1 MPRGVDHGLGG
12 KESENSRRKRAK
24 KGQRIKRKAEAGMKV
39 TNGKK
44 EVVFDEAARV
54 EYLTGFRKR
63 KNERRKFGL
72 AMQIMKETRERKEA
86 VKARKSDIL
95 KANNAERDKLLERGG
110 ALMKYGDSSSEGE
123 DDDDEGSN
131 GNGNNKKEE
140 SVFTDDNTTSMFG
153 GSVSVIVNSGVDIKE
168 DEDGEDRG
176 GVDAEDDQELRKARE
191 RLEKKREARMGKP
204 LTKLERALKKVTSSG
219 GMLKKKKK
227 TGASKGGSKDSSSF
241 GRNKKKAEGS
251 AAGKALLHRAMGS
264 GIVGGFKGK
273 GKKKGK
279 R

>member
-24 KGQRIKRKAEAGMKV
+24 KAERIKRNAHAGMKGP
-39 TNGKK
+39 NGKK

-54 EYLTGFRKR
+54 AYLTGFRKR
-63 KNERRKFGL
+63 KSERRKFGL
-72 AMQIMKETRERKEA
+72 AMQIVKETRERKEA

-95 KANNAERDKLLERGG
+95 KTNNAEKQKLLDRGG
-110 ALMKYGDSSSEGE
+110 SSMMEDDDSSSE
-123 DDDDEGSN
+123 DEE
-131 GNGNNKKEE
+131 NKKEE

-153 GSVSVIVNSGVDIKE
+153 GSVSVVVSTDVNAEEGSD
-168 DEDGEDRG
+168 DEDGEGDG
-176 GVDAEDDQELRKARE
+176 GDADDDQELRKAKE
-191 RLEKKREARMGKP
+191 RLEKKRVARMGKP

-219 GMLKKKKK
+219 GLLKKKKK
-227 TGASKGGSKDSSSF
+227 AATAKGGGKDNTSF

>member
-1 MPRGVDHGLGG
+1 MLSVFRNL
-12 KESENSRRKRAK
+12 
-24 KGQRIKRKAEAGMKV
+24 QCIY
-39 TNGKK
+39 
-44 EVVFDEAARV
+44 VVHCE
-54 EYLTGFRKR
+54 
-63 KNERRKFGL
+63 
-72 AMQIMKETRERKEA
+72 IPWC
-86 VKARKSDIL
+86 DIL
-95 KANNAERDKLLERGG
+95 RILQK
-110 ALMKYGDSSSEGE
+110 
-123 DDDDEGSN
+123 
-131 GNGNNKKEE
+131 
-140 SVFTDDNTTSMFG
+140 
-153 GSVSVIVNSGVDIKE
+153 VSP
-168 DEDGEDRG
+168 DGG